1 MSFFL
6 ILSIS
11 FFKMFSRYL
20 FLLFLSIKIPFLI
33 GVNVKLIARKTKLSI
48 AAIRYLGMYF

>member
-1 MSFFL
+1 MSFFIKL
-6 ILSIS
+6 AIS
-11 FFKMFSRYL
+11 FVKMFSRYL
-20 FLLFLSIKIPFLI
+20 FLLFLSIKIPFPI